1 MWIAYGMMFV
11 LGLLSAFLIFIV
23 LLQRGRGGGLAGA
36 LGGMGGQSAFGTK
49 AGDVFTKIT
58 VILAMV
64 WIVLAAGS
72 IPLMRYLAGGKFV
85 PGEATPPTI
94 TASPLKGDAAT
105 TLPDDSPAGDA
116 EQKPQTTTPSSKDDE
131 GEKPSDDEKTDGKKS
146 DDGTTDGEKP
156 ETPST
161 DEPKPD
167 AKSETEP
174 KSDTEKPAEDAKN
187 ESEAKPKE

>member
-72 IPLMRYLAGGKFV
+72 IPLMRYLAGGKFQ
-85 PGEATPPTI
+85 PGSGVQPTI
-94 TASPLKGDAAT
+94 TAPPLKGDAPA
-105 TLPDDSPAGDA
+105 LPGDQPEGEPPADGAGDQA
-116 EQKPQTTTPSSKDDE
+116 
-131 GEKPSDDEKTDGKKS
+131 
-146 DDGTTDGEKP
+146 TTDGEAKDGKTTDDAQKP
-156 ETPST
+156 EDGDAKSKPTEETKPDAEKPPTEDKPSKDDPAEPKSET
-161 DEPKPD
+161 KDEPKESP
-167 AKSETEP
+167 
-174 KSDTEKPAEDAKN
+174 EK
-187 ESEAKPKE
+187 